1 MKRITTVLKESEA
14 MAVRK
19 AVCTMARAERVV
31 LTPIPLRVCGVEMS
45 QVHASKTT
53 DVPFK
58 QVRLDVTADDC
69 MAGSVIAVIR
79 RVGHAGRVD
88 LASLHDRLPKRA
100 A

>member
-14 MAVRK
+14 MVIRK
-19 AVCTMARAERVV
+19 TVCTIARAERVV
-31 LTPIPLRVCGVEMS
+31 ITPIPFRLRGVDMLEI
-45 QVHASKTT
+45 HRKLTIH
-53 DVPFK
+53 DPFK
-58 QVRLDVTADDC
+58 QVRLDVTADDS

-79 RVGHAGRVD
+79 GVAHAGRVD